1 MSSHEN
7 ILKLFKRKK
16 ECEKD
21 CESKNN
27 FNEKKKKKVNERDK
41 EGNLNN
47 TFENSYKIIIVLLNN
62 LKEVE

>member
-27 FNEKKKKKVNERDK
+27 FNEKKISK
-41 EGNLNN
+41 
-47 TFENSYKIIIVLLNN
+47 
-62 LKEVE
+62 